1 MTLRSFALT
10 DIGRVRPENE
20 DSYLHDDSR
29 HFYAV
34 ADGIG
39 GLPGGAQASQK
50 AIQVLEE
57 WLARQPENAPLD
69 YAAGLVEINEGVFQL
84 GRRLSPRYGIGTTLT
99 IAHFH
104 AGQITVV
111 HVGDSSLY
119 RLRGEELEILTVE
132 HNLENEMRERLARGE
147 SALLLTENRAAL
159 TRCVGQPP
167 PLEGDIYS
175 QTVEPGDRY
184 LLCSDGITRFL
195 TPREIA
201 RTLGDAKTTPE
212 TVVRTLIEHANERG
226 GLDNSTGIAI
236 FAG

>member
-1 MTLRSFALT
+1 MTLRSFAHT

-20 DSYLHDDSR
+20 DSFLCDDAW

-39 GLPGGAQASQK
+39 GLPGGAQASQM
-50 AIQVLEE
+50 AIHTLEE
-57 WLARQPENAPLD
+57 WLARQAKGGPLD
-69 YAAGLVEINEGVFQL
+69 YTTGLVEINERVFQL

-99 IAHFH
+99 AAHFH
-104 AGQITVV
+104 SGKLTVI

-119 RLRGEELEILTVE
+119 RLRGGELDVLTVE

-167 PLEGDIYS
+167 PLVGDIH
-175 QTVEPGDRY
+175 THAVEPGDRY
-184 LLCSDGITRFL
+184 LLCSDGVSRFIL
-195 TPREIA
+195 PREIA
-201 RTLGDAKTTPE
+201 QVLGEAKATPE
-212 TVVRTLIEHANERG
+212 TIVRTLIERANERG
-226 GLDNSTGIAI
+226 GLDNSTAVVI
-236 FAG
+236 FS

>member
-20 DSYLHDDSR
+20 DSFLRDDAR

-50 AIQVLEE
+50 AIRTLEG
-57 WLARQPENAPLD
+57 WLARQPQDASLD
-69 YAAGLVEINEGVFQL
+69 YAAGLTEINESVFQL

-104 AGQITVV
+104 AGSLTVV

-119 RLRGEELEILTVE
+119 RLRGRELEILTVE

-147 SALLLTENRAAL
+147 SALLLAENRAAL

-167 PLEGDIYS
+167 PLEGDIHA
-175 QTVEPGDRY
+175 QAIEPGDRY

-195 TPREIA
+195 TAREVA
-201 RTLGDAKTTPE
+201 QTLGEEQATPE
-212 TVVRTLIEHANERG
+212 TVVRTLIECANERG

-236 FAG
+236 FVE

>member
-10 DIGRVRPENE
+10 DIGRIRPENE
-20 DSYLHDDSR
+20 DSFLRDDS
-29 HFYAV
+29 HQCYAV

-39 GLPGGAQASQK
+39 GLPGGAQASQQ
-50 AIQVLEE
+50 AIQTLEE
-57 WLARQPENAPLD
+57 WLARQPRNAPLD
-69 YAAGLVEINEGVFQL
+69 YATGLAEINERVFQL
-84 GRRLSPRYGIGTTLT
+84 GRRLSPHYGIGTTLT
-99 IAHFH
+99 IAHLH
-104 AGQITVV
+104 AGNITVV
-111 HVGDSSLY
+111 HVGDSTLY
-119 RLRGEELEILTVE
+119 RLRGRDLEILTVE

-195 TPREIA
+195 TAREVA
-201 RTLGDAKTTPE
+201 QVLGAERATPE
-212 TVVRTLIEHANERG
+212 TVVRTLIERANERG

-236 FAG
+236 FVE

>member
-1 MTLRSFALT
+1 MTLRSFAHS

-20 DSYLHDDSR
+20 DSFLCDDAR

-39 GLPGGAQASQK
+39 GLPGGAQASQM
-50 AIQVLEE
+50 AVRTLED
-57 WLARQPENAPLD
+57 WLAGQPKNGPFE
-69 YAAGLVEINEGVFQL
+69 YAAGLTETNERVFQL

-99 IAHFH
+99 AAHFH
-104 AGQITVV
+104 GGKLTVI

-119 RLRGEELEILTVE
+119 RLRKGELESLTVE

-167 PLEGDIYS
+167 PLEGDIHS
-175 QTVEPGDRY
+175 HEIEPGDRY
-184 LLCSDGITRFL
+184 LLCSDGITRFIL
-195 TPREIA
+195 PREVA
-201 RTLGDAKTTPE
+201 QVLGDGKATPE
-212 TVVRTLIEHANERG
+212 TVVRTLIDRANERG
-226 GLDNSTGIAI
+226 GLDNSTAIAV
-236 FAG
+236 FAE